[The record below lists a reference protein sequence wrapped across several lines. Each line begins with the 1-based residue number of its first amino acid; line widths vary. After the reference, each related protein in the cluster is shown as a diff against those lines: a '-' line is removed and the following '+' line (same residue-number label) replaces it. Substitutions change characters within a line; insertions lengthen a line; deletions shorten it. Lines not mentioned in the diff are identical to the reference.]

1 MTRKNFARDILV
13 CITRYYKAIEK
24 LENWLASGGRVGELP
39 TMITLEG
46 DSNMPKHPILDFNKS
61 EKQIFIQC
69 FGDPLLSPKDFA
81 HVSCRDYM
89 NLMAERRDFMR
100 DVIAMTKHSR
110 YIGLYPPKPRRRK

>member
-69 FGDPLLSPKDFA
+69 FGGCDSND
-81 HVSCRDYM
+81 
-89 NLMAERRDFMR
+89 
-100 DVIAMTKHSR
+100 
-110 YIGLYPPKPRRRK
+110 